1 MLVIVYIL
9 RLRTTPE
16 TDVIW
21 EGFVLD
27 TVEVLQLEI

>member
-9 RLRTTPE
+9 RLRTIRE